1 MAHRTCSSARREM
14 DPSRHPC
21 LPYSGRAE
29 HGVGAGPARLRARE
43 RLRRPRRDEQP
54 GGAWQHRWPTLTVAR
69 TPKVHELPGLPFPAV
84 PDEAAAADAV
94 PAHFAEYEQ
103 RFGLPVHRPVRMR
116 AVRRADGGYLVETSA
131 GSWRARALVDAT
143 GTWSRPFVPHYPPG
157 QDTFGG
163 GSCTPS
169 TTAAPRPGTGV
180 SWTGCRCSAG
190 SPRTAWPGTT
200 AASRGPTSSSGRPAF
215 APPSA
220 STIGTNRPGQ
230 AAARALRRSLRPTAD
245 LPRSA

>member
-1 MAHRTCSSARREM
+1 M
-14 DPSRHPC
+14 
-21 LPYSGRAE
+21 
-29 HGVGAGPARLRARE
+29 
-43 RLRRPRRDEQP
+43 
-54 GGAWQHRWPTLTVAR
+54 
-69 TPKVHELPGLPFPAV
+69 HELPGLPFPAV

-103 RFGLPVHRPVRMR
+103 RFGLPVHRPVRVR
-116 AVRRADGGYLVETSA
+116 AVRRVDGGYLVETSA

-180 SWTGCRCSAG
+180 SWTGCRCSTG
-190 SPRTAWPGTT
+190 FR
-200 AASRGPTSSSGRPAF
+200 AAVGQHHRCQPGRPGRRAG
-215 APPSA
+215 APAQPPA
-220 STIGTNRPGQ
+220 DGGPPPLRVTGLREGQ
-230 AAARALRRSLRPTAD
+230 WRGEHTR
-245 LPRSA
+245 

>member
-1 MAHRTCSSARREM
+1 M
-14 DPSRHPC
+14 
-21 LPYSGRAE
+21 
-29 HGVGAGPARLRARE
+29 
-43 RLRRPRRDEQP
+43 
-54 GGAWQHRWPTLTVAR
+54 
-69 TPKVHELPGLPFPAV
+69 VHELPGLPFPAV

-103 RFGLPVHRPVRMR
+103 RFGLPVHRPVRVR
-116 AVRRADGGYLVETSA
+116 AVRRVDGGYLVETSA

-143 GTWSRPFVPHYPPG
+143 GTWSRPFVPHYPG

-163 GSCTPS
+163 WQLHTVDHRGPEARDRGVLDRLPMFGRI
-169 TTAAPRPGTGV
+169 TADGV
-180 SWTGCRCSAG
+180 
-190 SPRTAWPGTT
+190 AWDD